1 MHLKPQ
7 FDHKNRRL
15 LAATGPVWAGG
26 GGAPGRTVLC
36 ADTKAAMLVR
46 LRAIAIRR
54 KGEAGRIDRRS
65 EAAIPEID
73 TPGAR
78 ERTELQV

>member
-15 LAATGPVWAGG
+15 LAAVGALRAGG
-26 GGAPGRTVLC
+26 GGAPGRAVLC
-36 ADTKAAMLVR
+36 ADTKAAMLGRMRSSAV
-46 LRAIAIRR
+46 RR

-78 ERTELQV
+78 ERTELQA